1 MLCAREMPVSRYSSP
16 VITRTYRQRL
26 LRPLQIRDT
35 AFVRFHSSH
44 AWVKV
49 VHTHILQSL
58 SFMLRDRRWSI
69 HRWDN
74 DANATCIK
82 HNDDVGMTYDIP
94 EVPAM
99 VGQIY
104 ENLEKEKTRGT
115 VF

>member
-1 MLCAREMPVSRYSSP
+1 
-16 VITRTYRQRL
+16 
-26 LRPLQIRDT
+26 
-35 AFVRFHSSH
+35 
-44 AWVKV
+44 
-49 VHTHILQSL
+49 
-58 SFMLRDRRWSI
+58 MLRDRRWSI

-82 HNDDVGMTYDIP
+82 HDDGVGMTYDIP

>member
-16 VITRTYRQRL
+16 VITRACRQRL

-82 HNDDVGMTYDIP
+82 HNDGVGMTYDIP

-104 ENLEKEKTRGT
+104 ENLEKEKTRGS